1 MTNVTLGNSSAHLTN
16 MGAIRWQGPHHVAV
30 KSTTTSLRRVE
41 NRFKVFLTKAHFSKI
56 SHRSLAQRISLPE
69 LCSAELCHRA
79 PQPFRPCRTKPHS
92 SKRLPRQKKGPFC
105 TQVEDKSSSK
115 LRSPKCRCIKWRC
128 APGDVRARMG
138 AQNPLV
144 CSVHARVELRLGL
157 ELRHHEA
164 QIGCF
169 GFGCWRRNNHLI
181 VTKPKERESRR
192 NS

>member
-16 MGAIRWQGPHHVAV
+16 MGAIRWQGPHQVAV

-41 NRFKVFLTKAHFSKI
+41 NRFKVF
-56 SHRSLAQRISLPE
+56 SHKGAFLQNLAQIFGAEDFSAGIVQCRIVPSRPATVSSMPHQAAFFPE
-69 LCSAELCHRA
+69 AT
-79 PQPFRPCRTKPHS
+79 QTK
-92 SKRLPRQKKGPFC
+92 KRVPFC

-128 APGDVRARMG
+128 APGDVRARWD
-138 AQNPLV
+138 AQSPLV

-157 ELRHHEA
+157 ELRHHEV

-169 GFGCWRRNNHLI
+169 GFGWRRNNHLI
-181 VTKPKERESRR
+181 VTKPRTGISSR